1 MKKQVLL
8 SCIAA
13 VLCFAIGFGTVALIK
28 GGIGGNDL
36 PGTTSTGEGNVSEGV
51 VLDLK
56 NMTEGISVTS
66 RSFFPNNNALFEKL
80 NLIRYGI
87 ENGKLNDKTL
97 ASELESAIREL
108 EQLGFYYDYINKT
121 SITGE
126 DGTVYGAAGNE
137 QGPIGGGEGYKDVFT
152 TGDFIVTDD
161 NTFYAAVKEAK
172 AGDVIFIQSG
182 AVIDISD
189 MAITDYPNCQIKQGV
204 TIASDRGHRGS
215 GGGVLKYSLHLST
228 MFKTHHNVRI
238 TGLVLQGSDATTHEG
253 EEKYSTTIGFVAQGD
268 NLVIDNCEISGFNGS
283 GISTNIGSIHIH
295 HCYIHHIK
303 GEGNGHGVLV
313 TKANVKL
320 EYNLFSNCR
329 NAITMSGATA
339 GSFEAYNNVEVGNS
353 LGAMFYIK
361 SSSVNSPKVNGMK
374 QSGSSVIIK
383 NNTVLG
389 STLPIK
395 LEGMPE
401 SYTVENNLFSLDE
414 SQYDANLFYG
424 PEACRESIKAN
435 STFRNNAFNI
445 TAPYALTWN
454 EKALETTS
462 ADSAE

>member
-28 GGIGGNDL
+28 GGNNSSDL

-66 RSFFPNNNALFEKL
+66 RSFFPDNNALFEKL

-108 EQLGFYYDYINKT
+108 EQLGYYYDYIDKT

-152 TGDFIVTDD
+152 KGDFIVTDD
-161 NTFYAAVKEAK
+161 NTFYAAVKNAK
-172 AGDVIFIQSG
+172 EGDVIFIQSG

-189 MAITDYPNCQIKQGV
+189 MAVTDYPNCQIKQGV

-238 TGLVLQGSDATTHEG
+238 TGLVLQGSDPTAHVG
-253 EEKYSTTIGFVAQGD
+253 EEKYSVTVGFVAQGND
-268 NLVIDNCEISGFNGS
+268 LVIDNCEISGFNGA
-283 GISTNIGSIHIH
+283 GISTNVGNIHIH

-303 GEGNGHGVLV
+303 GENNGNGVFV

-329 NAITMSGATA
+329 NAIATNGSPD
-339 GSFEAYNNVEVGNS
+339 GSFEAYNNVEVGNGLES
-353 LGAMFYIK
+353 MFYIK
-361 SSSVNSPKVNGMK
+361 AGSVNSPIVEGMK
-374 QSGSSVIIK
+374 KSCSSVIIK

-401 SYTVENNLFSLDE
+401 SYIVENNLFALDE
-414 SQYDANLFYG
+414 SQYNADFFYG
-424 PEACRESIKAN
+424 PEASRAAVKKN

-445 TAPYALTWN
+445 LDPYVVTWS
-454 EKALETTS
+454 EGS
-462 ADSAE
+462 ASAE